1 MLLMMMIMASIL
13 GCIFGCNLPEIKI
26 HNFSLATHKGQ
37 NWKFSQRLP
46 DAPAIIVLK
55 FEAAEKQFEF
65 ELRRARV
72 FGKNA
77 AVRIVGDV
85 SFYIHMCNKIWR
97 AFVQL
102 CLITLLTQ
110 KKAK

>member
-77 AVRIVGDV
+77 VVRIVGGV
-85 SFYIHMCNKIWR
+85 SFYIHMCAITSD
-97 AFVQL
+97 
-102 CLITLLTQ
+102 LIILLNIKK